1 MHGGDLGECLSWVRA
16 ATRLSI
22 YPSICRLIGSDFF
35 TSDETR
41 RETFDRSFTFQ
52 IGSDPTPAEGTDPQQ
67 EACTSRSRPVADT
80 HGSKARA
87 AMLFYLALL
96 TTTAVAFTPGS
107 KPAPKSN
114 RAATNNIVSSNIC
127 GYEFPALPEPASAPG
142 RPIWFEVAAQP
153 ANPDLSCYETGDGWL
168 CAYDTDIKLEIDAE
182 DSY

>member
-1 MHGGDLGECLSWVRA
+1 MHFTLSA
-16 ATRLSI
+16 S
-22 YPSICRLIGSDFF
+22 GS
-35 TSDETR
+35 
-41 RETFDRSFTFQ
+41 
-52 IGSDPTPAEGTDPQQ
+52 
-67 EACTSRSRPVADT
+67 T
-80 HGSKARA
+80 HGSKART

-114 RAATNNIVSSNIC
+114 RATNNIVSSNIC
-127 GYEFPALPEPASAPG
+127 GYEFPALPERASAPG

>member
-1 MHGGDLGECLSWVRA
+1 MKLVR
-16 ATRLSI
+16 R
-22 YPSICRLIGSDFF
+22 PSIEASPSKLA
-35 TSDETR
+35 
-41 RETFDRSFTFQ
+41 
-52 IGSDPTPAEGTDPQQ
+52 PTNAEEDGPTTKK
-67 EACTSRSRPVADT
+67 CTLHALGQWQNT
-80 HGSKARA
+80 HGRNART
-87 AMLFYLALL
+87 AMLFYLVLL